1 MSSSTVKKP
10 SSTKVVD
17 NLKTQLEELIEAL
30 DRLYLTIN
38 EQMDRL
44 DFSEIN
50 ELLADGF
57 RTVLDGKPPNDV
69 VEDAVSGDEDEE
81 SGEYDS
87 ECSDENAE
95 DDEAKGEARKK
106 SADEM
111 MKLIKALTGASTH

>member
-1 MSSSTVKKP
+1 MSLATVKKP

-30 DRLYLTIN
+30 DRLYVTIN
-38 EQMDRL
+38 EQMSTL
-44 DFSEIN
+44 DFTEIN

-57 RTVLDGKPPNDV
+57 RQVLDGKPPNDV
-69 VEDAVSGDEDEE
+69 IEDAPSDGDEEDEE
-81 SGEYDS
+81 SGDS
-87 ECSDENAE
+87 DAE
-95 DDEAKGEARKK
+95 DDKAAKGEARKQ

>member
-1 MSSSTVKKP
+1 MPSTTVKKP

-30 DRLYLTIN
+30 DRLYETIN

-81 SGEYDS
+81 SSEYDS
-87 ECSDENAE
+87 ECSDENGE
-95 DDEAKGEARKK
+95 DDEAKSEARKK